1 MSYRWHFPST
11 SIVRNMKERSYIME
25 AIDLLVNDA
34 EPMKKPYQVPRWV
47 DYLATSIYLLVYGLG
62 VVWIVCAV
70 IEML

>member
-1 MSYRWHFPST
+1 
-11 SIVRNMKERSYIME
+11 ME

-47 DYLATSIYLLVYGLG
+47 DYLATSIYLLAYGLG

-70 IEML
+70 IDLL